1 MAPTLINSIS
11 HFYSFDYDKVYFA
24 SFKSKNIDDIIQY
37 FLKPTTLFVLVL
49 VYLLFSKLIFG
60 WIRETFKIKPKG
72 SIDNFVALHSFILA
86 IYSGWTCYNS
96 WNIVYNFIMNE
107 NDGTLNSALC
117 DKEGKLWV
125 DNNFSFWVLHFYL
138 SKFYEFFDTWIIIL
152 KGKKVSF
159 LQEFH
164 HAGIAISMWGF
175 YVSSASVVLIIV
187 TFNSFIHTIMYAYY
201 TAASF
206 GYRSPLK
213 NYLTIA
219 QIFQFIL
226 GMTLTLGTHFYE
238 GCLSSSQSFVLGMTQ
253 IYTIILIILFV
264 WFYKEEY
271 TNKKKLKNI

>member
-1 MAPTLINSIS
+1 MAPTLIKSIS
-11 HFYSFDYDKVYFA
+11 HFYTFDYNKVYFQ
-24 SFKSKNIDDIIQY
+24 SFKSQY
-37 FLKPTTLFVLVL
+37 FDNLIQLFLQPTTPLLLVL
-49 VYLLFSKLIFG
+49 IYLLFSKLIFG
-60 WIRETFKIKPKG
+60 YIRNIFKIKPKG
-72 SIDNFVALHSFILA
+72 GIDNFVAFHSFILA

-96 WNIVYNFIMNE
+96 WSIVYNFINE

-117 DKEGKLWV
+117 DVEGKLWV
-125 DNNFSFWVLHFYL
+125 QNNFSFWVLHFYL
-138 SKFYEFFDTWIIIL
+138 SKFYEFFDTWITIL

-164 HAGIAISMWGF
+164 HAGIALSMWGF

-187 TFNSFIHTIMYAYY
+187 TFNSFIHTIMYTYY

-226 GMTLTLGTHFYE
+226 GMTISLGTHFYE
-238 GCLSSSQSFVLGMTQ
+238 GCLSSSQSFVLGITQ
-253 IYTIILIILFV
+253 IYTIILIMLFV

-271 TNKKKLKNI
+271 SSKKKIKNI